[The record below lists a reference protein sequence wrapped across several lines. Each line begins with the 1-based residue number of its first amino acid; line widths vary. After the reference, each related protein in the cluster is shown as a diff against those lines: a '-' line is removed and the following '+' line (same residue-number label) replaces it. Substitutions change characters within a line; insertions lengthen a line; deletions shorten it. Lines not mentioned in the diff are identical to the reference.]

1 MGDSA
6 ALFAHVPAKRKVP
19 PEVQALTEDHRL
31 TNPSERRRLSGTSQ
45 AKMLCSLCQL
55 EQEQTIGI
63 EMKLLQRP
71 AACQPSDCRLHV

>member
-31 TNPSERRRLSGTSQ
+31 TNPSERRRLAGT
-45 AKMLCSLCQL
+45 APATMLCSLRQL
-55 EQEQTIGI
+55 EKEQSIGMQ
-63 EMKLLQRP
+63 MKL
-71 AACQPSDCRLHV
+71 S